1 MKNSLEYIQN
11 HFEKQWPFVVYREP
25 NSHKI
30 HALLQQNNLLFSVK
44 DYAEKGFVFVP
55 FQEDDERHSVLFPIT
70 ECELLDFNFQ
80 PELVDLKP
88 IKNDVEDSFVSKT
101 YLDLIE
107 HAISNIQKHKFDK
120 VVLSQKITLPLD
132 QRQTLNI
139 FHQML
144 KKYPSAFVYCWYH
157 PSVGLWLG
165 ATPEILAMIDGEK
178 LRTVALAG
186 TKKYDGTLDV
196 TWGDKELT
204 EQQIVTD
211 YIVKQLEALKI
222 KTEDILVSEVK
233 TVKAGQL
240 LHLQTE
246 ISTNLNKDNFRLKE
260 LVQALHPTPAV
271 CGSPKEKA
279 LAFILENEGYQR
291 DYYSG
296 FLGTLNMT
304 TTVNRN
310 TNKRNT
316 ENNAYKSQ
324 RTYSKLFVNL
334 RCFQIENNKAH
345 LYVGGG
351 ITKNS
356 NPEQEWLE
364 LMAKLQT
371 VKSVL

>member
-1 MKNSLEYIQN
+1 MKLSFQHIQQ
-11 HFEKQWPFVVYREP
+11 HFDKHLPFVFYRVP
-25 NSHKI
+25 NAYKV
-30 HALLQQNNLLFSVK
+30 HAFLQQDQKCHGVT
-44 DYAEKGFVFVP
+44 DYTEKGFVFAP
-55 FQEDDERHSVLFPIT
+55 FQADEKRRTVLFPIA
-70 ECELLDFNFQ
+70 ECELLDFDFQ

-88 IKNDVEDSFVSKT
+88 VKNEEDSLISKE
-101 YLDLIE
+101 YHDLIE
-107 HAISNIQKHKFDK
+107 RAISNIQQHQFDK
-120 VVLSQKITLPLD
+120 VVLSQKISLSSQHLKALD
-132 QRQTLNI
+132 I
-139 FHQML
+139 FRRML

-165 ATPEILAMIDGEK
+165 ATPEILATIDGNT

-186 TKKYDGTLDV
+186 TQKFNGTLDV
-196 TWGDKELT
+196 TWGAKELN

-211 YIVKQLEALKI
+211 YIVSQLNELKI
-222 KTEDILVSEVK
+222 KSEDIKVSDVK
-233 TVKAGQL
+233 TIQAGNL
-240 LHLQTE
+240 LHLKTE
-246 ISTNLNKDNFRLKE
+246 ISAQFNRDHFKIKE
-260 LVQALHPTPAV
+260 LLKTLHPTPAV
-271 CGSPKEKA
+271 CGSPKEQA

-296 FLGTLNMT
+296 FLGELNMT

-310 TNKRNT
+310 ANRRNT
-316 ENNAYKSQ
+316 ENNAYKSL

-334 RCFQIENNKAH
+334 RCFQIENNVAH

-356 NPEQEWLE
+356 NPDQEWLE